1 MALVV
6 KPHHPWKNR
15 LLALL
20 ISVALILGGWSLFE
34 YGRFSA
40 GFDSS
45 EAVQLQSTW
54 EGKKAELEDN
64 ISQLRGE
71 KAILERASQIEREA
85 YGELDETLRQLQA
98 EILELKEELAF
109 YRGIVSPREA
119 ARGLRLQSVKLEAN
133 GQPHGYR
140 YKIILTQVLKNDRV
154 AYGRVN
160 FSVEGMFNGVATKLD
175 FSRLSEKSVKE
186 LNYRFKYF
194 QSLEGNIRLPQRFQ
208 PLRVRVQVLP
218 WGKQK
223 DEIVKSIN
231 WPIKETTT
239 DVGKQEKT
247 KADSAD

>member
-6 KPHHPWKNR
+6 KPHHPWRTR

-20 ISVALILGGWSLFE
+20 ISLALILGSWSLFE

-45 EAVQLQSTW
+45 EAVQRQNAW
-54 EGKKAELEDN
+54 EDKKTELEDN
-64 ISQLRGE
+64 ITQLRAE
-71 KAILERASQIEREA
+71 KAVLERASQIEREA

-109 YRGIVSPREA
+109 YRGIVSPRDA
-119 ARGLRLQSVKLEAN
+119 ARGLRLQNVKLEAN
-133 GQPHGYR
+133 GQPNGYR

-154 AYGRVN
+154 AYGQVN
-160 FSVEGMFNGVATKLD
+160 FSVEGTLNGVSTNLD
-175 FSRLSEKSVKE
+175 ISRLTEKSVKE

-194 QSLEGNIRLPQRFQ
+194 QSLEGNIQLPKGFL
-208 PLRVRVQVLP
+208 PLRVRLEILP
-218 WGKQK
+218 WGRRE

-239 DVGKQEKT
+239 DVGK
-247 KADSAD
+247 

>member
-1 MALVV
+1 MPLVV

-15 LLALL
+15 LMALL
-20 ISVALILGGWSLFE
+20 IILAMSMAAWSLYE

-45 EAVQLQSTW
+45 EAGQLRSTW
-54 EGKKAELEDN
+54 EDTRETLEAS
-64 ISQLRGE
+64 ISKLRAE
-71 KAILERASQIEREA
+71 KAILERASQIERQA
-85 YGELDETLRQLQA
+85 YSELDETLRQLQA

-109 YRGIVSPREA
+109 YRGIVSPRDA
-119 ARGLRLQSVKLEAN
+119 ARGLRLQNVKLEAN
-133 GQPHGYR
+133 GQPEGYR

-160 FSVEGMFNGVATKLD
+160 FSVEGALNGVSTNLELSKLT
-175 FSRLSEKSVKE
+175 EKSVKD

-194 QSLEGNIRLPQRFQ
+194 QSLEGNIQLPKGFQ
-208 PLRVRVQVLP
+208 PMRVRVQVLP
-218 WGKQK
+218 WGRQE

-239 DVGKQEKT
+239 DVGNKEET
-247 KADSAD
+247 